1 MPNKNIRSLSARK
14 GLKDNLFEN
23 ISRLAENQSA
33 PESFQKLSRRYH
45 IDDSVVSG
53 TASFYDFT
61 REEERVKKI
70 RVCNGTACMV
80 AGTQDRVSQ
89 WVSKEFPA
97 EEIGHVACVGHCHTN
112 SAILF
117 RGNTYS
123 LTSEDHL
130 NQLKEAPESEESLPL
145 PYEVDTNTTPVLT
158 APVDNPLAFFDQALK
173 VQKNTDDVLG
183 ELKSSGLRGRGGAGF
198 PFWFKLDAVK
208 SEEGEEKYVVCN
220 ADEGDPGAFSDMY
233 LLEHQPLKVLYG
245 MYASGIVAGA
255 NKGVLY
261 IRGEYPNSIRR
272 IEKEIK
278 WLEEKGLLGDFEF
291 KVIRGQGS
299 YVCGEE
305 TALLSSIEGL
315 RPEVRVRPPYPAQY
329 GLFGKPTLLSNV
341 ETFANI
347 HWIIEHGGKKYASL
361 GTSRSAGTKLVS
373 FDGYFNRPGVFELEM
388 GTPLREAVYQM
399 GRGLNDKIK
408 AVQIGGPLGGIVP
421 VEKIDGLTL
430 DFESFDEAG
439 FLLGHASFVSIPESF
454 PIIRFLEHLLKFT
467 ADESCGKC
475 YPCRIGSHRGYEL
488 LKKAQHENFRI
499 DRELFNDLIETL
511 ELGSLC
517 ALGGG
522 VPLPLKNALTHFETE
537 LKEYFKD

>member
-1 MPNKNIRSLSARK
+1 
-14 GLKDNLFEN
+14 
-23 ISRLAENQSA
+23 
-33 PESFQKLSRRYH
+33 
-45 IDDSVVSG
+45 
-53 TASFYDFT
+53 
-61 REEERVKKI
+61 
-70 RVCNGTACMV
+70 
-80 AGTQDRVSQ
+80 
-89 WVSKEFPA
+89 
-97 EEIGHVACVGHCHTN
+97 
-112 SAILF
+112 
-117 RGNTYS
+117 
-123 LTSEDHL
+123 
-130 NQLKEAPESEESLPL
+130 L

-361 GTSRSAGTKLVS
+361 GTPRSAGTKLVS